1 MSKSIGK
8 VFANS
13 STDKYGYEKNYL
25 NYLGNYDTSNYD
37 NTLKNM
43 TGQALSMSQN
53 LGNMP
58 EYQFSV
64 NGSDEARQRA
74 ENAVYQSAVD
84 KLTPQYQQ
92 QQADLQTSLANQGI
106 GVGSEAYQRA
116 MNDLQQKQNEALN
129 QAAYQSIAAGQGAYS
144 QSLSD
149 NINSANFNNNSQ
161 LNYIQQIKALL
172 EGSVSGYQN
181 QANLYGTNK
190 DIENCLTSA
199 RQSGW
204 DNMFK
209 TVDSGVKLAGAFSS
223 GGASL
228 AAQQTAEKTKEQK

>member
-13 STDKYGYEKNYL
+13 STNKYCYENNYL

-53 LGNMP
+53 LSSMP

-84 KLTPQYQQ
+84 KITPQYQQ
-92 QQADLQTSLANQGI
+92 LRTDLETSLANKGI
-106 GVGSEAYQRA
+106 SVGSEAYQRA

-181 QANLYGTNK
+181 QANLYGINK
-190 DIENCLTSA
+190 DVENRLTSA

-209 TVDSGVKLAGAFSS
+209 TAQTIGQVAGAFS
-223 GGASL
+223 GGGTSL
-228 AAQQTAEKTKEQK
+228 AAKQAAEKAQEQK

>member
-13 STDKYGYEKNYL
+13 STNKYGYENNYL

-53 LGNMP
+53 LSSMP

-84 KLTPQYQQ
+84 KITPQYQQ
-92 QQADLQTSLANQGI
+92 LRTDLETSLANKGI
-106 GVGSEAYQRA
+106 SVGSEAYQRA

-172 EGSVSGYQN
+172 EGSVSGSQN
-181 QANLYGTNK
+181 QANLYGINK
-190 DIENCLTSA
+190 DVENRLTSA

-209 TVDSGVKLAGAFSS
+209 TAQTIGQVAGAFS
-223 GGASL
+223 GGGTSL
-228 AAQQTAEKTKEQK
+228 AAKQAAEKAQEQK

>member
-43 TGQALSMSQN
+43 TGQALSMSRN

-181 QANLYGTNK
+181 QANLYGANK
-190 DIENCLTSA
+190 DIENRLTSA

-209 TVDSGVKLAGAFSS
+209 TVDATAKIIGAIGS

-228 AAQQTAEKTKEQK
+228 AAQQAAEKTKEQK

>member
-13 STDKYGYEKNYL
+13 STNKYGYENNYL

-53 LGNMP
+53 LSSMP

-84 KLTPQYQQ
+84 KITPQYQQ
-92 QQADLQTSLANQGI
+92 LRTDLETSLANKGI
-106 GVGSEAYQRA
+106 SVGSEAYQRA

-172 EGSVSGYQN
+172 EGSVSGYQH
-181 QANLYGTNK
+181 QANLAGINK
-190 DIENCLTSA
+190 DVENRLTSA

-209 TVDSGVKLAGAFSS
+209 TAQTIGQVAGAFS
-223 GGASL
+223 GGGTSL
-228 AAQQTAEKTKEQK
+228 AAKQAAEKAQEQK

>member
-1 MSKSIGK
+1 MRKSIGK

-13 STDKYGYEKNYL
+13 STNKYGYENNYL

-53 LGNMP
+53 LSSMP

-84 KLTPQYQQ
+84 KITPQYQQ
-92 QQADLQTSLANQGI
+92 LRTDLETSLANKGI
-106 GVGSEAYQRA
+106 SVGSEAYQRA

-181 QANLYGTNK
+181 QANLYGINK
-190 DIENCLTSA
+190 DVENRLTSA

-209 TVDSGVKLAGAFSS
+209 TAQTIGQVAGAFS
-223 GGASL
+223 GGGTSL
-228 AAQQTAEKTKEQK
+228 AAKQAAEKAQEQK

>member
-13 STDKYGYEKNYL
+13 STNKYGYENNYL
-25 NYLGNYDTSNYD
+25 NYLGNYDTSNHD

-53 LGNMP
+53 LGSMP

-84 KLTPQYQQ
+84 KITPQYQQ
-92 QQADLQTSLANQGI
+92 LRTDLETSLANKGI
-106 GVGSEAYQRA
+106 SVGSEAYQRA

-181 QANLYGTNK
+181 QANLYGINK
-190 DIENCLTSA
+190 DVENRLTSA

-209 TVDSGVKLAGAFSS
+209 TAGSVAKIAGAFSS
-223 GGASL
+223 GGTSL
-228 AAQQTAEKTKEQK
+228 AAQQAVEKAQEQK

>member
-43 TGQALSMSQN
+43 TGQAFDMSKNLSR
-53 LGNMP
+53 MP

-64 NGSDEARQRA
+64 NGSDDARQRM
-74 ENAVYQSAVD
+74 ENATYQSAVD
-84 KLTPQYQQ
+84 KLNPQYQQ
-92 QQADLQTSLANQGI
+92 QRADLETSLANKGI
-106 GVGSEAYQRA
+106 SVGSEAYQRA
-116 MNDLQQKQNEALN
+116 MNNLQQKQNEALN
-129 QAAYQSIAAGQGAYS
+129 QAAYQSIAAGHGAYS
-144 QSLSD
+144 QSLNDS
-149 NINSANFNNNSQ
+149 INSANFNNNSQ

-181 QANLYGTNK
+181 QANLYNVNK
-190 DIENCLTSA
+190 NVENRQTSA

-209 TVDSGVKLAGAFSS
+209 TAEITEKLADTF
-223 GGASL
+223 
-228 AAQQTAEKTKEQK
+228 K

>member
-43 TGQALSMSQN
+43 TGQAFDMSKNLSS
-53 LGNMP
+53 MP

-64 NGSDEARQRA
+64 NGSDEARQRM
-74 ENAVYQSAVD
+74 ENATYQSAVD
-84 KLTPQYQQ
+84 KLSPQYQQ
-92 QQADLQTSLANQGI
+92 QRADLETSLANKGI
-106 GVGSEAYQRA
+106 SVGSEAYQRA
-116 MNDLQQKQNEALN
+116 MNDLQQKQNEELN

-144 QSLSD
+144 QSLNDS
-149 NINSANFNNNSQ
+149 INSANFNNNSQ

-172 EGSVSGYQN
+172 DGSVSGYQN
-181 QANLYGTNK
+181 QANLYNVNK
-190 DIENCLTSA
+190 DVENRLTSA
-199 RQSGW
+199 RQSGY
-204 DNMFK
+204 DNLNK
-209 TVDSGVKLAGAFSS
+209 TIESTGKAIGSARGVG
-223 GGASL
+223 
-228 AAQQTAEKTKEQK
+228 

>member
-13 STDKYGYEKNYL
+13 STNKYGYENNYL

-53 LGNMP
+53 LSSMP

-84 KLTPQYQQ
+84 KITPQYQQ
-92 QQADLQTSLANQGI
+92 LRTDLETSLANKGI
-106 GVGSEAYQRA
+106 SVGSEAYQRA

-129 QAAYQSIAAGQGAYS
+129 QAAYQSIAAGHGAYS

-181 QANLYGTNK
+181 QANLYGINK
-190 DIENCLTSA
+190 DVENRLTSA

-209 TVDSGVKLAGAFSS
+209 TAQTIGQVAGAFS
-223 GGASL
+223 GGGTSL
-228 AAQQTAEKTKEQK
+228 AAKQAAEKAQEQK

>member
-13 STDKYGYEKNYL
+13 STNKYGYENNYL

-43 TGQALSMSQN
+43 TGQALSKSQN
-53 LGNMP
+53 LSSMP

-84 KLTPQYQQ
+84 KITPQYQQ
-92 QQADLQTSLANQGI
+92 LRTDLETSLANKGI
-106 GVGSEAYQRA
+106 SVGSEAYQRA

-181 QANLYGTNK
+181 QANLYGINK
-190 DIENCLTSA
+190 DVENRLTSA

-209 TVDSGVKLAGAFSS
+209 TAQTIGQVAGAFS
-223 GGASL
+223 GGGTSL
-228 AAQQTAEKTKEQK
+228 AAKQAAEKAQEQK

>member
-25 NYLGNYDTSNYD
+25 NYLGNYDTLNYD

-43 TGQALSMSQN
+43 TGQAFDMSKNLSR
-53 LGNMP
+53 MP

-64 NGSDEARQRA
+64 NGSDDARQRM

-84 KLTPQYQQ
+84 KLNPQCQQ
-92 QQADLQTSLANQGI
+92 QRADLETSLANKGI
-106 GVGSEAYQRA
+106 SVGSEAYQRA
-116 MNDLQQKQNEALN
+116 MNNLQQKQNEALN

-144 QSLSD
+144 QSLNDS
-149 NINSANFNNNSQ
+149 INSANFNNNSQ

-181 QANLYGTNK
+181 QANLYNVNK
-190 DIENCLTSA
+190 NVENRQTSA

-209 TVDSGVKLAGAFSS
+209 TAEITEKLADTF
-223 GGASL
+223 
-228 AAQQTAEKTKEQK
+228 K

>member
-13 STDKYGYEKNYL
+13 STDKYGYEKNYF

-43 TGQALSMSQN
+43 TGQAFDMSKNLSR
-53 LGNMP
+53 MP

-64 NGSDEARQRA
+64 NGSDDARQRM

-84 KLTPQYQQ
+84 KLNPQYQQ
-92 QQADLQTSLANQGI
+92 QRADLETSLANKGI
-106 GVGSEAYQRA
+106 SVGSEAYQRA
-116 MNDLQQKQNEALN
+116 MNNLQQKQNEALN

-144 QSLSD
+144 QSLNDS
-149 NINSANFNNNSQ
+149 INSANFNNNSQ

-181 QANLYGTNK
+181 QANLYNVNK
-190 DIENCLTSA
+190 NVENRQTSA

-204 DNMFK
+204 NNMFK
-209 TVDSGVKLAGAFSS
+209 TAEITEKLADTF
-223 GGASL
+223 
-228 AAQQTAEKTKEQK
+228 K

>member
-13 STDKYGYEKNYL
+13 STNKYGYENNYL

-53 LGNMP
+53 LSSMP

-84 KLTPQYQQ
+84 KITPQYQQ
-92 QQADLQTSLANQGI
+92 LRTDLETSLANKGI
-106 GVGSEAYQRA
+106 SVGSEAYQRA

-129 QAAYQSIAAGQGAYS
+129 QVAYQSIAAGQGAYS

-181 QANLYGTNK
+181 QANLYGINK
-190 DIENCLTSA
+190 DVENRLTSA

-209 TVDSGVKLAGAFSS
+209 TAQTIGQVAGAFS
-223 GGASL
+223 GGGTSL
-228 AAQQTAEKTKEQK
+228 AAKQAAEKAQEQK